1 MKNEYDELLDRLFSA
16 ARSRKPDT
24 AAIEE
29 HFETRLMARIEEQ
42 QSKQQLWFAWSWRLV
57 PWFATIVLI
66 VGIVSVIY
74 DPLRSSDLFTAFDN
88 GHEEYM
94 TTSLLAGD

>member
-1 MKNEYDELLDRLFSA
+1 MENEYDAQLDRLFLA
-16 ARSRKPDT
+16 ARSKKLDT

-57 PWFATIVLI
+57 PWFVTIVI
-66 VGIVSVIY
+66 IIGIFSVIY
-74 DPLRSSDLFTAFDN
+74 DPQRSSDLFASLDN
-88 GHEEYM
+88 GDEEYV
-94 TTSLLAGD
+94 TASLLAGN

>member
-1 MKNEYDELLDRLFSA
+1 MKNEYDEQLDRLFLA

-29 HFETRLMARIEEQ
+29 YFETRLLARLEEQ
-42 QSKQQLWFAWSWRLV
+42 RSKQTLWFAWSWRLV
-57 PWFATIVLI
+57 PWFATIVII

-74 DPLRSSDLFTAFDN
+74 NPVRSSDLFASFNN
-88 GHEEYM
+88 GDEEYV
-94 TTSLLAGD
+94 TASLLAGE